1 MDLSSFVIKERTMNP
16 DETPRGSDPRA
27 QQQQA
32 QPSPQQSQGAASS
45 AASSSLQQGG
55 VQAGGGRGAV
65 AERGPSYGMPSL
77 FGGGPFELLRRLD
90 EDMDRLF
97 DEVWGGGGRR
107 TLRGPTR
114 GAGSAPTLWTP
125 QVEMCEQ
132 GGKFHVYADLPGL
145 RKEDVKLSI
154 EDDAIVLQGERR
166 SSREEGE
173 REGGGFYRS
182 ERGYGSFYRTIP
194 LPEGIDSETAEAS
207 FRDGVLDVCFD
218 APARQQRTRHL
229 EIKEAPAAG
238 TAAPRSEHH

>member
-1 MDLSSFVIKERTMNP
+1 MNP
-16 DETPRGSDPRA
+16 NETPRGTDPRA
-27 QQQQA
+27 QPQSQSSQQQPPA
-32 QPSPQQSQGAASS
+32 GASGGATPSAPSQQRG
-45 AASSSLQQGG
+45 GG
-55 VQAGGGRGAV
+55 VQAGGGPGSV
-65 AERGPSYGMPSL
+65 AQRGPSYGMPSL
-77 FGGGPFELLRRLD
+77 FGGGPFDLLRRLD

-97 DEVWGGGGRR
+97 DEFIGGSRR
-107 TLRGPTR
+107 GLRGSSR
-114 GAGSAPTLWTP
+114 GSAAPTLWTP

-132 GGKFHVYADLPGL
+132 DGKFHVYADLPGL

-182 ERGYGSFYRTIP
+182 ERSYGSFYRTIA

-229 EIKEAPAAG
+229 EIKEAPAAD
-238 TAAPRSEHH
+238 TAAPRSDHH

>member
-1 MDLSSFVIKERTMNP
+1 MNP
-16 DETPRGSDPRA
+16 NEAPRGSDPRA
-27 QQQQA
+27 QQQPS
-32 QPSPQQSQGAASS
+32 QPSPQQPQGAASGGS
-45 AASSSLQQGG
+45 PSSTSHQGSL
-55 VQAGGGRGAV
+55 QAGGGRGAV
-65 AERGPSYGMPSL
+65 AQREPSYGMPSL

-97 DEVWGGGGRR
+97 DEVWGGGRR
-107 TLRGPTR
+107 ALRGPTR

-238 TAAPRSEHH
+238 AAAPRSDHH